1 MPGRLDWDQLHNVL
15 LLVRQSSLL
24 EGIQIMGQLG
34 FDAMLVLQTGGLV
47 LAIPLG
53 IITYLITFRFFIHL
67 KKKKQQKHLL
77 NK

>member
-1 MPGRLDWDQLHNVL
+1 
-15 LLVRQSSLL
+15 
-24 EGIQIMGQLG
+24 MGQLG

-53 IITYLITFRFFIHL
+53 IITYLISIRFFARL
-67 KKKKQQKHLL
+67 QEEKQQKHLL

>member
-1 MPGRLDWDQLHNVL
+1 
-15 LLVRQSSLL
+15 
-24 EGIQIMGQLG
+24 MGQLG

-53 IITYLITFRFFIHL
+53 IITYLITIRFFTRL
-67 KKKKQQKHLL
+67 QQKKQQKHLL